1 MEGMR
6 TKTMRLSDIR
16 PAEYNPRIKL
26 TERDY
31 EYKALRESITQFG
44 LVVPLIVNERTGN
57 LVGGHQRLSV
67 LMEQGVEETEVVVI
81 DVDDVK
87 EKAICIAMNKVSGQ
101 WDYGKLADLLE
112 ELRDSEDVNI
122 LVTGFS
128 DNEIGDLLGE
138 LDGFMDP
145 DPADLDTPEIEKTER
160 KDNTRDGGTPCR
172 IGEYEFKIPNEQF
185 ENMMADIREK
195 VGFSREQVNKELER
209 RIFYDETD
217 GNSDES

>member
-1 MEGMR
+1 ME
-6 TKTMRLSDIR
+6 TKVMRLSEIK
-16 PAEYNPRIKL
+16 PAEYNPRVKL
-26 TERDY
+26 SEKDF

-67 LMEQGVEETEVVVI
+67 LLEQGVEETEVVVI
-81 DVDDVK
+81 DVDEAR
-87 EKAICIAMNKVSGQ
+87 EKAICVAMNKISGQ

-112 ELRDSEDVNI
+112 ELRDSADVDT

-138 LDGFMDP
+138 LDGFLDP
-145 DPADLDTPEIEKTER
+145 MDTPEIEKTER

-172 IGEYEFKIPNEQF
+172 IGEYEFKIPNGQF
-185 ENMMADIREK
+185 EDMMADIREK

-217 GNSDES
+217 GNSDED

>member
-1 MEGMR
+1 M
-6 TKTMRLSDIR
+6 KLSEKDF
-16 PAEYNPRIKL
+16 
-26 TERDY
+26 

-67 LMEQGVEETEVVVI
+67 LLEQGVEETEVVVI
-81 DVDDVK
+81 DVDEAR
-87 EKAICIAMNKVSGQ
+87 EKAICVAMNKISGQ

-112 ELRDSEDVNI
+112 ELRDSADVDT

-138 LDGFMDP
+138 LDGFLDP
-145 DPADLDTPEIEKTER
+145 MDTPEIEKTER

-172 IGEYEFKIPNEQF
+172 IGEYEFKIPNGQF
-185 ENMMADIREK
+185 EDMMADIREK

-217 GNSDES
+217 GNSDED

>member
-1 MEGMR
+1 ME
-6 TKTMRLSDIR
+6 TKVMRLSEIK
-16 PAEYNPRIKL
+16 PAEYNPRVKL
-26 TERDY
+26 SEKDF

-57 LVGGHQRLSV
+57 LVGGHQRLNV
-67 LMEQGVEETEVVVI
+67 LLEQGVEETEVVVI
-81 DVDDVK
+81 DVDEAR
-87 EKAICIAMNKVSGQ
+87 EKAICVAMNKISGQ

-112 ELRDSEDVNI
+112 ELRDSADVDT

-138 LDGFMDP
+138 LDGFPDP
-145 DPADLDTPEIEKTER
+145 DPMDTPEIEKTER

-172 IGEYEFKIPNEQF
+172 IGEYEFKIPNGQF
-185 ENMMADIREK
+185 EDMMADIREK

-217 GNSDES
+217 GNSDED

>member
-1 MEGMR
+1 ME
-6 TKTMRLSDIR
+6 TKVMRLSEIK
-16 PAEYNPRIKL
+16 PAEYNPRVKL
-26 TERDY
+26 SEKDF

-67 LMEQGVEETEVVVI
+67 LLEQGVEETEVVVI
-81 DVDDVK
+81 DVDEAR
-87 EKAICIAMNKVSGQ
+87 EKAICVAMNKISGQ

-112 ELRDSEDVNI
+112 ELRDSADVDT

-138 LDGFMDP
+138 LDDFLDP
-145 DPADLDTPEIEKTER
+145 DPMDTPEIEKTER

-172 IGEYEFKIPNEQF
+172 IGEYEFKIPNGQF
-185 ENMMADIREK
+185 EDMMADIREK

-209 RIFYDETD
+209 RIFYDKTD
-217 GNSDES
+217 GNSDED